1 MQHRSLAFAL
11 AASFFVMGA
20 SANAKPNVI
29 LKLDAELVQKDAKG
43 VEKLTPVSGNE
54 LKPGET
60 VRYDIV
66 ATNTGT
72 DPAAKL
78 MPVGKVPT
86 GTTYEPGSATA
97 SNALRVEFSIDGGKT
112 WSKSPVVKV
121 VTQSGTAEK
130 KADPAT
136 YTSVRWI
143 AEKPLAPKTSVSY
156 HYEVRVK

>member
-1 MQHRSLAFAL
+1 MQRFPLAFAL
-11 AASFFVMGA
+11 VASIFVMGA

-43 VEKLTPVSGNE
+43 VEKFTPVSSSE

-66 ATNTGT
+66 ATNEGT
-72 DPAAKL
+72 DPASKL
-78 MPVGKVPT
+78 MPVGKIPA
-86 GTTYEPGSATA
+86 GTAYEAGSATA

-112 WSKSPVVKV
+112 WSKSPTVKV
-121 VTQSGTAEK
+121 VTQSGTIEK

-143 AEKPLAPKTSVSY
+143 AEKPLAPKASVSY